1 MIASHTHVLRDDDD
15 VLVFHEMFM
24 KLDQPLVEAIDVNFR
39 HGGCGNNNNTGLFL
53 LFGCVLWRARV
64 LVFEKL
70 HVYHMAK

>member
-39 HGGCGNNNNTGLFL
+39 HGGCGNNNRFV
-53 LFGCVLWRARV
+53 FVVRMRIVARPRIGI
-64 LVFEKL
+64 
-70 HVYHMAK
+70 